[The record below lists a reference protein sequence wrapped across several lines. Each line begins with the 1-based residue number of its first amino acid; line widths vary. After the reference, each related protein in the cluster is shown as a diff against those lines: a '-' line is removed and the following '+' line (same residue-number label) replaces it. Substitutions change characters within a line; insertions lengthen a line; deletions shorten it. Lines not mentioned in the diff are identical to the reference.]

1 MTVPASLAEDAGK
14 DGPDDGRSGSAL
26 FFCGGEAVWPY
37 IDGGITICYAAMLYI
52 FASSLP

>member
-26 FFCGGEAVWPY
+26 FFVGGRLFGHTLMEE
-37 IDGGITICYAAMLYI
+37 
-52 FASSLP
+52 